1 MRIVYPNYLVAF
13 SAALAVGFGLSFW
26 HSVSENSELLR
37 SNHVG
42 AMALEAARDE
52 VKALRDQLHVEI
64 RGREFAE
71 AAQAVAENGERS
83 TRQKLYEQNKASQ
96 AAEAAKARA
105 AAELQAVSQQLL
117 QQEKALLAAELARHD
132 AENAFKAIA
141 NRLNEE
147 SLARKEAELALLM
160 ANGRFYMYGLNPAI
174 EPVSSE
180 EGKTGLWVVMPNA
193 PEATLDGAAKKQ
205 ASAKAQSA
213 AASKSRSR
221 SSLSAVKN
229 PAPAGSVPRAATGSW
244 HATLT
249 RVAVS
254 VQRDAQCAYLFCR
267 KSTPKRALKA
277 KR

>member
-1 MRIVYPNYLVAF
+1 MRNIHPNYLLAC
-13 SAALAVGFGLSFW
+13 SAALTVGFGLSFW
-26 HSVSENSELLR
+26 HSVSENKDLLR
-37 SNHVG
+37 ANHVA

-83 TRQKLYEQNKASQ
+83 TRQKLYEQSKASQ

-105 AAELQAVSQQLL
+105 AAELQAVRQQLL
-117 QQEKALLAAELARHD
+117 QQEKALLAAEFARDH
-132 AENAFKAIA
+132 AENALKATV
-141 NRLNEE
+141 NRPNEE
-147 SLARKEAELALLM
+147 DLARKEAELAPFM
-160 ANGRFYMYGLNPAI
+160 VNGPFYMYGLNPSI
-174 EPVSSE
+174 ERVSSE

-205 ASAKAQSA
+205 ASAKAQST

-221 SSLSAVKN
+221 SSLNAVKN
-229 PAPAGSVPRAATGSW
+229 PAPAGSVLRAAPGSW